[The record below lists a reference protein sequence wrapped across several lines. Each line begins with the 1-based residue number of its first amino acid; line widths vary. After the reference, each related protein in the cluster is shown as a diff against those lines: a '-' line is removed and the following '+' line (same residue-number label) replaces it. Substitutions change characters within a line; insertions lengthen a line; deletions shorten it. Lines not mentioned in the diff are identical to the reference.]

1 LHSLCAA
8 ISVGIH
14 NGTPIIDLPYEEDST
29 AEVDMNVV
37 MLQPIGGGEATFVEV
52 QGTAEGKAFS
62 RRELDEL
69 LGLAS
74 GGIEQ
79 IFAMQRE
86 VIAVPPTQRA
96 LGR

>member
-1 LHSLCAA
+1 
-8 ISVGIH
+8 
-14 NGTPIIDLPYEEDST
+14 
-29 AEVDMNVV
+29 
-37 MLQPIGGGEATFVEV
+37 
-52 QGTAEGKAFS
+52 
-62 RRELDEL
+62 